1 MPQTKRTV
9 KGVLGGLLGLVGL
22 SAVAG
27 VLATAA
33 VTPAI
38 AIAGVTGSQALSIFE
53 DLPDS
58 LTPGTPMEP
67 TIFYATGDNG
77 KPFQLAKFYEQNR
90 VPVTFDQV
98 SPLLYDA
105 LLSSEDKSFYEH
117 GGINLGSTASALL
130 DYVKGT
136 SSRGASTISQQFVKN
151 VLIQEC
157 EQETSPSDPDYSEKL
172 NACWTD
178 ATQASGAEGIERKLQ
193 EMRYAI
199 QIEKDYSK
207 NDILLGYLNVAN
219 FGGQTYGIEAA
230 SNYYFGTT
238 AKKLTLDQAATL
250 AGIVQNPNRF
260 RFDKKKGSWTDST
273 GKVRNTEEDGYA
285 DTKLRRNYVLDRML
299 ADGKITEKQHEDA
312 TALPIT
318 PNIKP
323 STQGCQAAGD
333 QAYFCQY
340 VKEVIEND
348 EAFGSSDAERA
359 DTLRRGGLS
368 VYTSLDMRVQRPGN
382 EAIDFYA
389 PVYLE
394 GKSFGATGVTVEAD
408 TGRIIAMVQNTKF
421 NETDRANKAKGETGL
436 VYAADKAHG
445 NSIGVPGGSTYK
457 MFTLVEW
464 LKQGHSVNEVLDG
477 RTRIFKE
484 FTVCGQPFTNSELV
498 KNFGN
503 NRGRVSNVMDFT
515 RTSLNTGF
523 LAMAQQLDLCEI
535 NKTAAS
541 MGVHLGN
548 LAPVTGTPTDSEPY
562 KGNYPYETTLG
573 SKYIAPIQMAGAYA
587 TVANKGI
594 YCTPRAIDKVIGPD
608 GKEMTLPDSSCKQV
622 LSPEVA
628 ATAAYALQGVMNGG
642 TGGPANPYDGTP
654 LIGKTGTHQNA
665 GTAMAMSSTK
675 AATFVYAGKMD
686 GKDYYLNREYFNGR
700 PLNTVRYNVSKAL
713 QRAADR
719 LYPGSRFPEPDRNL
733 IRRVLKDLPDVVGK
747 SVEEA
752 TSIVEGAGFSVQ
764 VGDPVDSTVGAG
776 LIAAQT
782 PGAGQVPSGT
792 TVTLSPST
800 GKAPE
805 KTVPNVTGAK
815 FNQARKALQ
824 DAGFDVSGDGCNG
837 GATVTGQD
845 PGAESK
851 AQPGA
856 TVTLTCQQEDD

>member
-9 KGVLGGLLGLVGL
+9 KGALGGLLGLVGL

-27 VLATAA
+27 VLVTAT

-58 LTPGTPMEP
+58 LTPGAPMEP
-67 TIFYATGDNG
+67 TIFYGTGADGN
-77 KPFQLAKFYEQNR
+77 PFELAKFYEQNR
-90 VPVTFDQV
+90 VPVPFDQV

-105 LLSSEDKSFYEH
+105 VLSSEDKSFYEH
-117 GGINLGSTASALL
+117 GGINIGSTASALL
-130 DYVKGT
+130 DYVKGD

-157 EQETSPSDPDYSEKL
+157 EQDQSQSDPDYSKKL
-172 NACWTD
+172 AACWTQ

-238 AKKLTLDQAATL
+238 AKNLTLDQAAIL

-260 RFDKKKGSWTDST
+260 RFDKPGGSWTDRT
-273 GKVRNTEEDGYA
+273 GTARNSADDGYA
-285 DTKLRRNYVLDRML
+285 DTKFRRNYVLNRML
-299 ADGKITEKQHEDA
+299 ADGKITEAQHAEA
-312 TALPIT
+312 TALPVT
-318 PNIKP
+318 PNIHP
-323 STQGCQAAGD
+323 STQGCQAAGK
-333 QAYFCQY
+333 QGYFCQY
-340 VKEVIEND
+340 VKSVMENN
-348 EAFGSSDAERA
+348 EAFG
-359 DTLRRGGLS
+359 DTAVKRKDNLRRGGMK
-368 VYTSLDMRVQRPGN
+368 VYTTLDMRVQEPGN
-382 EAIDFYA
+382 EAMAAYA
-389 PVYLE
+389 PVALE
-394 GKSFGATGVTVEAD
+394 GKSFGATGVTIEAD
-408 TGRIIAMVQNTKF
+408 TGRILAIVQNTTFK
-421 NETDRANKAKGETGL
+421 ETDDADKSKGETSL
-436 VYAADKAHG
+436 VYGADKAHG
-445 NSIGVPGGSTYK
+445 NATGVPGGSTYK
-457 MFTLVEW
+457 IFTLIEW

-477 RTRIFKE
+477 RTKIFKD
-484 FTVCGQPFTNSELV
+484 FTQCGKPFRNNDLI

-503 NRGRVSNVMDFT
+503 NRGRVSTVMDFT
-515 RTSLNTGF
+515 KSSLNTGF
-523 LAMAQQLDLCEI
+523 LAMAQELDLCEI
-535 NKTAAS
+535 NKTAES
-541 MGVHLGN
+541 MGVHLGTGGSVTEPAGPN
-548 LAPVTGTPTDSEPY
+548 DAPNDPY
-562 KGNYPYETTLG
+562 PTTLG

-594 YCTPRAIDKVIGPD
+594 YCEPKAIDKVLGPD
-608 GKEMTLPDSSCKQV
+608 EKEMTIPESSCSQV

-654 LIGKTGTHQNA
+654 LIGKTGTHQDA

-675 AATFVYAGKMD
+675 AATFVYAGKME
-686 GKDYYLNREYFNGR
+686 GEDYKLNRHSYNGR
-700 PLNTVRYNVSKAL
+700 GLNTVRYTVSKAL

-719 LYPGSRFPEPDRNL
+719 VYPGSRFPSPDSKL
-733 IRRVLKDLPDVVGK
+733 TRRVLKDLPSVVGK

-752 TSIVEGAGFSVQ
+752 TTILERAGFSAQ
-764 VGDPVDSTVGAG
+764 VGEAVESTIGAG
-776 LIAAQT
+776 LVAAQT

-800 GKAPE
+800 GTPPPAA
-805 KTVPNVTGAK
+805 VPNVTGAK
-815 FNQARKALQ
+815 FAQAKKALE
-824 DAGFDVSGDGCNG
+824 DAGFGVNGQGCKG
-837 GATVTGQD
+837 GATVTAQN
-845 PGAESK
+845 PGANAS
-851 AQPGA
+851 APPG
-856 TVTLTCQQEDD
+856 TTITLQCEEDD